1 MNIVK
6 SSTRAGVKR
15 QQGVVL
21 VISLLLLLVITL
33 VGMSSLSTTTLE
45 EKMTSNM
52 QAKHVVFQAA
62 DTTIEEAVDNTT
74 FLWNAYGKGLN
85 PAELETF
92 VPDTSLYASF
102 AQNESGVPIALQL
115 STQQVTAEFKGNSI
129 PVGVNA
135 TSIRMGAAG
144 YHLYH
149 YYLEGTAELDGHS
162 ARAVHV
168 QGAHLKGAALDSAS
182 QLHRNAAAQEG

>member
-1 MNIVK
+1 MIKNVHGTADGQK
-6 SSTRAGVKR
+6 GA
-15 QQGVVL
+15 VL

-33 VGMSSLSTTTLE
+33 VGMSSLGTTTLE

-62 DTTIEEAVDNTT
+62 DTTIEEAVDNTS
-74 FLWNAYGKGLN
+74 FLWKAYEKGID

-92 VPDTSLYASF
+92 QPATTLYASF
-102 AQNESGVPIALQL
+102 ANDDNGDPVALQL
-115 STQQVTAEFKGNSI
+115 STQEVTAEFKGNTI
-129 PVGVNA
+129 PAGVNA

-168 QGAHLKGAALDSAS
+168 QGAHLKGAALDSGS
-182 QLHRNAAAQEG
+182 QLQRNAAANGG